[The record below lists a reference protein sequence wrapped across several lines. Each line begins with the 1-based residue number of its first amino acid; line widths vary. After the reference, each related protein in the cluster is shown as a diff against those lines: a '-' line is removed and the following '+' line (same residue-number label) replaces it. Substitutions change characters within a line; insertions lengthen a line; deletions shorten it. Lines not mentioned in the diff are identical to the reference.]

1 MSVGILVLVSTML
14 SAVLLVLA
22 GLAAGQEVERRIDFQ
37 REIRPILS
45 ERCFAC
51 HGPDEGQR
59 KGKLRLDTFAGAT
72 AAREDGAAIVPG
84 RPAESVLIAR
94 VTAAD
99 PEEAMP
105 PAQSGK
111 PRLDPEQRELLRR
124 WIEAGARYD
133 THWAFVPAR
142 RAPLPGVRNAAWC
155 RDGLDRFVLARSEA
169 AGLVPSPEAEP
180 ELLLRR
186 VSFDLTGLPPAVSEI
201 DDFLAAH
208 EHDAE
213 SAYREA
219 VERLLA
225 SPQFGE
231 HLAAGWLDLARYA
244 DTYGYQSD
252 VERRVWPWRD
262 WVIAAFNRNLPYDEF
277 VTEQLAGDLLPNAS
291 KEQRLATAFNRLH
304 RQTNEGGS
312 VEEEFRVEYVA
323 DRVSTFATA
332 FLGLTLGCARCHD
345 HKFDPFTTREYYALG
360 AYFDDIDESGLYS
373 HFTDA
378 TPTPALAL
386 PTEEQEQRIAGAR
399 PEVTRLE
406 RELDGLR
413 QARLQAFEGWLAGPH
428 EVAMPPAVAR
438 YPLDEIRD
446 GKLANLVDPEKP
458 GNTYDGPELVDV
470 DADGRAGRAL
480 YFSGDNGANFPGVAE
495 FAHWQPFSFAL
506 RIRVSEPKP
515 RAVVLR
521 RSRAWTDAGSQGYQL
536 LLEEGRLSWS
546 LVHFWP
552 GDAIAVRT
560 RAELPLS
567 RWVHVVATYDGS
579 ARAAG
584 LALYVDGRRA
594 ELEIVRD
601 HLVRPITGG
610 DPGPLALAERFRDV
624 GLAGGEID
632 ELWVFERELSALEAA
647 RLAGRET
654 EGAER
659 TELLAHY
666 LTSVDA
672 EAQTLRARLSA
683 ARRVLAEAQAAVPE
697 IMVME
702 DRPEPRPAFVLRR
715 GRYDDPDR
723 ARPVEPGTPAALPPL
738 PLGAPANRLAL
749 ARWLT
754 DGAHPLTARV
764 EVNRIWQL
772 LFGRGLVETA
782 EDFGVRGSLP
792 THPEL
797 LDELAVSFVESG
809 WDVKALVRRIV
820 LSATYR
826 QSARMRTLDGPD
838 RVSADPTDVLLAR
851 FPARRLTAEQVRDQA
866 LSASGLLVPTLGG
879 PSVKPWQPPGL
890 WSFSAAGDYVPDE
903 GDARHRRSLYT
914 FWKRTVP
921 PPNLTLFDAARREV
935 CEARRASTNTPQQAL
950 VLLNDP
956 QFVEAAVALA
966 IRSSLEPGGSRE
978 IERVFRAL
986 TGRHP
991 SASERSELLAL
1002 YAAERAELVAT
1013 PGAADELLKAS
1024 AISLE
1029 PGLDPCDVAALAL
1042 VASTVLSLDAA
1053 VTIR

>member
-1 MSVGILVLVSTML
+1 
-14 SAVLLVLA
+14 
-22 GLAAGQEVERRIDFQ
+22 
-37 REIRPILS
+37 
-45 ERCFAC
+45 
-51 HGPDEGQR
+51 
-59 KGKLRLDTFAGAT
+59 
-72 AAREDGAAIVPG
+72 
-84 RPAESVLIAR
+84 
-94 VTAAD
+94 
-99 PEEAMP
+99 
-105 PAQSGK
+105 
-111 PRLDPEQRELLRR
+111 
-124 WIEAGARYD
+124 
-133 THWAFVPAR
+133 
-142 RAPLPGVRNAAWC
+142 
-155 RDGLDRFVLARSEA
+155 
-169 AGLVPSPEAEP
+169 
-180 ELLLRR
+180 
-186 VSFDLTGLPPAVSEI
+186 LPPTVGEI

-208 EHDAE
+208 EADGE
-213 SAYREA
+213 GAYRKA

-225 SPQFGE
+225 SPHFGE

-244 DTYGYQSD
+244 DTYGYQAD

-262 WVIAAFNRNLPYDEF
+262 WVIAAFNRNLPYDRF

-291 KEQRLATAFNRLH
+291 REQRLATAFNRLH

-312 VEEEFRVEYVA
+312 VEEEFRTEYVA
-323 DRVSTFATA
+323 DRVNTFATA

-386 PTEEQEQRIAGAR
+386 PTEEQQQRIERAR
-399 PEVTRLE
+399 AEVAQLE
-406 RELDGLR
+406 HELDGLGR
-413 QARLQAFEGWLAGPH
+413 TRSRDFERWLAGPH
-428 EVAMPPAVAR
+428 EIAAPPAAAR

-446 GKLANLVDPEKP
+446 GKLANLVEPEKP
-458 GNTYDGPELVDV
+458 GNVYEGPVLVDV
-470 DADGRAGRAL
+470 QGQGRSGRAL
-480 YFSGDNGANFPGVAE
+480 HFSGDNGAAFPGVAE

-506 RIRVSEPKP
+506 WLRVPESKP

-536 LLEEGRLSWS
+536 LIEEGRLAWS

-560 RAELPLS
+560 RAELPLA

-579 ARAAG
+579 SRAAG
-584 LALYVDGRRA
+584 LALYVDGERA
-594 ELEIVRD
+594 PLEVVRD
-601 HLVRPITGG
+601 HLVKPITGG

-632 ELWVFERELSALEAA
+632 DLSVFERELSALEAA
-647 RLAGRET
+647 RLAGREN
-654 EGAER
+654 EPER
-659 TELLAHY
+659 AELLAHY
-666 LTSVDA
+666 LASVDP
-672 EAQTLRARLSA
+672 EARSQRARLTA
-683 ARRVLAEAQAAVPE
+683 ARRVLAEEVAVVPE

-738 PLGAPANRLAL
+738 PAGAPTNRLAL

-764 EVNRIWQL
+764 EVNRIWQH

-826 QSARMRTLDGPD
+826 QSSRFNAELAG
-838 RVSADPTDVLLAR
+838 ADPRNLLFAR
-851 FPARRLTAEQVRDQA
+851 YPARRLSAEEVRDQA
-866 LSASGLLVPTLGG
+866 LAASGLLVPVLGG

-890 WSFSAAGDYVPDE
+890 WGFTAAGDYVPDE

-921 PPNLTLFDAARREV
+921 PPNLVLFDAARREV
-935 CEARRASTNTPQQAL
+935 CEARRSYTNTPQQAL

-966 IRSSLEPGGSRE
+966 CSSLGAPGSSPALSLVEAGLEPAFSRE
-978 IERVFRAL
+978 IERIFRAL

-991 SASERSELLAL
+991 SASELAELSELH
-1002 YAAERAELVAT
+1002 RAQRDEFAAT
-1013 PGAADELLKAS
+1013 PAAADELLGAS
-1024 AISLE
+1024 GPRLAPS
-1029 PGLDPCDVAALAL
+1029 LDPLDHGAVAALAV

-1053 VTIR
+1053 VTLR